1 MQKYEF
7 NHPTMKLSYYGHA
20 TFLLEIKGSNI
31 LFDPFIT
38 PNELARDIDANA
50 IPADYILISHG
61 HEDHVADAVSIAK
74 RTGATVVSNYEII
87 TWFGGQGVE
96 NGHPMNHGGS
106 WSFDFGS
113 VKYVNAVHSSVLP
126 DGTYGGNPG
135 GFIISTDEGNIYY
148 AGDTALTYDMKLIG
162 DTANLKHAILPI
174 GDNFTMGID
183 DAVIASDFIK
193 CKEIIGMH
201 YDTFG
206 YIEINK
212 EEAKDKFSTA
222 GKNLTLL
229 NIGETIDL

>member
-162 DTANLKHAILPI
+162 ETANLKHAILPI

-183 DAVIASDFIK
+183 DAVIASDFIG